1 VFSSGFWPDRQPG
14 ALPLFF
20 KNSEVVKA
28 QDQIDLLSNL
38 IFKVVEFK

>member
-1 VFSSGFWPDRQPG
+1 VFSSGFWPDQQSR
-14 ALPLFF
+14 ALLLFF